1 MIEKLIN
8 FSGFIIENIEH
19 NIIDDMINE
28 LEVLQEF
35 NSTNIKNSEKLCDF
49 ASLRNDEIKPSY
61 DTSKILSNSKSKTQV
76 GFYVNKL
83 FD

>member
-1 MIEKLIN
+1 MINKLIN

-19 NIIDDMINE
+19 NIIDDMIDE

-35 NSTNIKNSEKLCDF
+35 NSTKIDNSKIMSDF
-49 ASLRNDEIKPSY
+49 SSLRNDEIKPSY
-61 DTSKILSNSKSKTQV
+61 DTTDILSNSKSKTQV